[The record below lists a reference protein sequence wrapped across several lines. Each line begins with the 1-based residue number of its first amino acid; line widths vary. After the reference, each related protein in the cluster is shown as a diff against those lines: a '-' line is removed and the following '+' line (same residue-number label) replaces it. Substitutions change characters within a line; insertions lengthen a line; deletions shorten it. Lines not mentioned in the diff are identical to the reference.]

1 MEKSKNFGEKNPNQ
15 SLQLARNKTQ
25 KAGRNFR
32 QLWLKK
38 DLNFYNNWSRNNFVR
53 LHLFFQ

>member
-32 QLWLKK
+32 QLWLK
-38 DLNFYNNWSRNNFVR
+38 
-53 LHLFFQ
+53 